1 MCSSERMESV
11 SKKTEPFQ
19 LEDGQRIM
27 FRCAT
32 GYIVA
37 SATAGALGF
46 AGIGDLSLSA
56 VVLLLLVSALLLA
69 AGLLCTLL
77 ATLETR

>member
-1 MCSSERMESV
+1 M
-11 SKKTEPFQ
+11 
-19 LEDGQRIM
+19 M

-46 AGIGDLSLSA
+46 AGIGKFVLSA
-56 VVLLLLVSALLLA
+56 VVLLLLLSALLLA